1 MMRLA
6 PHVGRTRAH
15 DLVYDACMEAHAG
28 GLPLRDRLLASA
40 AIRRHLGEEEIDA
53 ALRPAG
59 YLGLAAEFVDRVVAH
74 ARAAPP
80 RQGRGPQAATSP

>member
-28 GLPLRDRLLASA
+28 RVPLRDRLLASA
-40 AIRRHLGEEEIDA
+40 AIRQHLSEAEIDA
-53 ALRPAG
+53 ALDPAG
-59 YLGLAAEFVDRVVAH
+59 YLGLAAEFVDRVLAH
-74 ARAAPP
+74 ARPARP
-80 RQGRGPQAATSP
+80 REGGGPQAATSP